1 MCNLITLLQDARLIE
16 GVAQHRSQGWAR
28 VTEFM
33 GNGLSL
39 QQCYN
44 RWRHLE
50 PRQRGLRIGNW
61 QPDEVP
67 HPYYCYYC
75 SNLYW
80 YCTAQSL
87 LTCLLTCFYM
97 TGGAFA
103 GAGAATCDTIA
114 LVHSEEGHDEGAHKL
129 DGYRQGAGPGTT

>member
-1 MCNLITLLQDARLIE
+1 MCNLITLLQDALLIE
-16 GVAQHRSQGWAR
+16 GVAQHKTQGWER

-39 QQCYN
+39 QQCSN

-50 PRQRGLRIGNW
+50 PRQRGLKRGNW

-67 HPYYCYYC
+67 HPYYCSC

-80 YCTAQSL
+80 HRTTQSTYL
-87 LTCLLTCFYM
+87 LTFFYIA
-97 TGGAFA
+97 GPALA
-103 GAGAATCDTIA
+103 GAGAAACDPIA
-114 LVHSEEGHDEGAHKL
+114 LEHL
-129 DGYRQGAGPGTT
+129 L